1 MCVQKLSDL
10 VTSEISASMD
20 WVPEADDMELLEK
33 PKSEII
39 IIHDAFKK

>member
-1 MCVQKLSDL
+1 MRKLSDL
-10 VTSEISASMD
+10 VTSEISASID

-39 IIHDAFKK
+39 IIHDAIKK